1 MEIEQQN
8 TNNNSNENEVKT
20 NDKTNVETPNT
31 LEKTSEIETPKKV
44 EIQHE
49 AFATITKKN
58 KELKSELEQL
68 KQEKEELI
76 NKVNNNN
83 LPSNSNNFDPTTQEN
98 KDLLEQLREVKK
110 QQEKLTRYIND
121 DIGNK
126 EMVQLQQEGN
136 SVEEIKEFLNKNP
149 AYYSNP
155 KGLYNAF
162 NAQPII
168 IQRKKDEIQ
177 RKIDEGV
184 AKKLQEMSK
193 SGKYI
198 EPIGKP
204 QNIELDE
211 DGFTPQQ
218 KAFWEEFKKKI
229 Q

>member
-31 LEKTSEIETPKKV
+31 LEKTSEVETPKKV

-58 KELKSELEQL
+58 KELKYELEQL
-68 KQEKEELI
+68 RQEKEELI

-83 LPSNSNNFDPTTQEN
+83 LPSNSNNIEQNTQEN
-98 KDLLEQLREVKK
+98 SELLKQIREIKK
-110 QQEKLTRYIND
+110 QQEELKKYLNA

-126 EMVQLQQEGN
+126 EMVKLQQEGN
-136 SVEEIKEFLNKNP
+136 SVEEIKEFLQNNP
-149 AYYSNP
+149 VYYSNP

-162 NAQPII
+162 NAQPSI
-168 IQRKKDEIQ
+168 IQ
-177 RKIDEGV
+177 RKIDAEV
-184 AKKLQEMSK
+184 AKKIKEMSE
-193 SGKYI
+193 GGNYI
-198 EPIGKP
+198 EPIGKT